1 MMLKKQTVWLLTML
15 SLVVVLSVYYV
26 TTPDGMKDNVA
37 FVNQNENEAN
47 KGEDKQ
53 TAKSDDG
60 TEVKTEEANDGT
72 LTSSI
77 SSDDVF
83 TALRLEIEDERNRLR
98 EELNTIVASAN
109 ATAEQKSEALDKI
122 QKLSALAEKEA
133 MLETLIKSRGYE
145 DVLVRAD
152 GEQVR
157 VIVKAKERSTKAANE
172 IMQLVYSEIRE
183 VRDVAVEFQP
193 QQ

>member
-37 FVNQNENEAN
+37 FVNQDGNKTAN
-47 KGEDKQ
+47 LEDGK
-53 TAKSDDG
+53 TANNDEGAK
-60 TEVKTEEANDGT
+60 VKTEEADDET

-83 TALRLEIEDERNRLR
+83 TALRMEIEDQRNRLR
-98 EELNTIVASAN
+98 EELNAIVASTS

-122 QKLSALAEKEA
+122 QKLSTLAEKEA
-133 MLETLIKSRGYE
+133 MLETLIKSKGYE

-152 GEQVR
+152 EEQVR
-157 VIVKAKERSTKAANE
+157 VIIKAKDRSTKAANE

-193 QQ
+193 EK